1 MSQAY
6 GLEWSPK
13 VYTAIMILPIVIFS
27 WIRNLDS
34 LAPLSVVAN
43 ICMWFGLGVVIYDEI
58 SRLSTTG
65 QNGAAVNND
74 KGSLIGF
81 GTFISISLF
90 LGNAMYSFEG
100 IGIVS
105 GLPWL
110 HN

>member
-1 MSQAY
+1 
-6 GLEWSPK
+6 
-13 VYTAIMILPIVIFS
+13 MIPPIIIFS

-58 SRLSTTG
+58 YRFSTTG
-65 QNGAAVNND
+65 PNEAIVYKD
-74 KGSLIGF
+74 IDSLNIV
-81 GTFISISLF
+81 GTFITISLF

-105 GLPWL
+105 ALPWL